1 MVYSSWFLGLYLKS
15 SCHQK
20 NYLAF
25 NLNKHL
31 LFICSI
37 GFVFL
42 IETASVLA
50 DARLWSMNLQ
60 CGEEIDLTFQNGKVY
75 NQTLVANSGNHTIEL
90 KSENF
95 TRKKGTFKGVL
106 KFKLKN
112 KITGFEFSSR
122 QRLWVNYT
130 LDDSILN
137 GWGKLDGEVDCSLT
151 GIVGAMKNTVPKTGK
166 TSINKNNRS
175 TKVSKTKD
183 NIRLKSLSTKS
194 LCSLAT
200 VNGNYWEQL
209 PVFAAHVLEAKRRG
223 LELED
228 CRPDS
233 LRGGTEQKSDGSY
246 NKSQSVELPSSATGV
261 GRAGPW
267 DIFVDQAEDQKIC
280 YMTTTSISSN
290 SEQRLRIEHLPE
302 WKLFGQVL
310 YLNRYSL
317 EAYSSVQFRT
327 GDTFHALDEIN
338 GENAWMGFKS
348 RNAFFHALGHQNP
361 YRLEIWLDKQYSG
374 LFDITKFHTA
384 LDVIDSYCS
393 APKTYRQMK
402 KNISTEFSSSSRLL
416 KKQLQ
421 KAKRFWELNK
431 ENILG
436 R

>member
-1 MVYSSWFLGLYLKS
+1 MKS

-25 NLNKHL
+25 KLNKHL
-31 LFICSI
+31 LIICSI

-50 DARLWSMNLQ
+50 DARRWSMSLK
-60 CGEEIDLTFQNGKVY
+60 CDEEIDLTFRNGKVY
-75 NQTLVANSGNHTIEL
+75 NNTLVANSRGNELQL
-90 KSENF
+90 KSNNFYGTKGMLRGSLKIKLNPKLNIFNF
-95 TRKKGTFKGVL
+95 TEKT
-106 KFKLKN
+106 
-112 KITGFEFSSR
+112 
-122 QRLWVNYT
+122 LWIDYT
-130 LDDSILN
+130 LRGRKLN
-137 GWGKLDGEVDCSLT
+137 GWGKLDDQVDCSLT
-151 GIVGAMKNTVPKTGK
+151 GTVGAPKNKTPKTGK
-166 TSINKNNRS
+166 TSFNKNNRS
-175 TKVSKTKD
+175 TKVLATQD
-183 NIRLKSLSTKS
+183 NTRLKSLSTKS

-200 VNGNYWEQL
+200 VNGNYWEQG

-246 NKSQSVELPSSATGV
+246 NKSQSVEPPSSATGV

-290 SEQRLRIEHLPE
+290 NEQRLRIEHLPE

-317 EAYSSVQFRT
+317 DAYSSVQFRT
-327 GDTFHALDEIN
+327 GDTFHTLDEIN

-348 RNAFFHALGHQNP
+348 RNAFFHALGHQKP

-402 KNISTEFSSSSRLL
+402 KNISTESSPSSRLL
-416 KKQLQ
+416 KKRLQ